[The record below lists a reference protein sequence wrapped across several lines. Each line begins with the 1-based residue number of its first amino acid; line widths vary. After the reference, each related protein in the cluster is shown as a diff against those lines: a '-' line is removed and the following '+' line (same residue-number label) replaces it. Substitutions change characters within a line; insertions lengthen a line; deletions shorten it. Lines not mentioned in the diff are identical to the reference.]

1 MGNISKKA
9 GGPIKAD
16 EVSWDGQIKNSKKA
30 DDAALLAES
39 IGLGVSKPVPVAFPW
54 TIYNVTST
62 EDDDKP
68 GIYCLAVFDVPKDTM
83 GLKIKY
89 CYVKANGAYGRV
101 KWFPSYRLDDAERT
115 AGRVEIQFGPL
126 RPNSRIDLVRL
137 VAVKRAAK
145 DVGNPPLGDDDR
157 RGKGT
162 SPAYTPP
169 TLPVSGSGNPWGVYA
184 APYANQAPGDANP
197 LTMGTILTGE
207 YITGSP
213 RILDVD
219 PPKKEV
225 DGVYYPVKIATTN
238 SAEDLMVS
246 VRFGVYRVGTKAGG
260 ANTYS
265 RRIPTPRHELTEEE
279 REELS
284 TNGFVW
290 VDVGPLKANKKYHI
304 KWIRARY
311 SLDPDDSGAKVVRHR
326 HPLPVFSGD
335 VDLTQ
340 DYLPEDI
347 VDGQTPGVQ
356 HSRDNVTGV
365 DPLGALIDPVPGG
378 DADDPPLTDPAG
390 FLAVLAPTGDITGPP
405 SDPDASDI
413 ITNEPDDATEKDKD
427 AIVVLRVWAAE
438 GNRAKYAID
447 PLDPTMVSWSE
458 ANVNRAAVVIKTLL
472 PNGVTYKQRR
482 HGIDIEDPDAVFVD
496 ITFHRQI
503 GKPLVWVKN
512 VSLNEADREF
522 SSTIDLA
529 FTAGSGDASDI
540 TGFTLTVLN
549 DSDDNRQADARVQWV
564 NSATPPV
571 AKKLT
576 ILRARS
582 AGNPSPDAVPSTTAD
597 KANGNANWKL
607 VFKKN
612 LRADSDTLALPSSN
626 IDIYHAIPGIT
637 DAAGDRD
644 YIAYLWIAG
653 NPDPVHS
660 DTYNNAGEPADA
672 GADSPI
678 TGDASAPS
686 PIWLVRNGA
695 TGDPADGNAE
705 AVMRVTCDATGG
717 VSANTFADVN
727 TRQVGVVLYGWTPAG
742 AIDTGEKHIKTVEV
756 DPTAKFVDISMSLK
770 LGKKYTWWDNVAYNH
785 DDTHTTSSGTP
796 TGDFTA
802 GTGGNSGTFGAGA
815 LTGAYAFN
823 AASLTSKAQVI
834 TAVDARHTDVEIEF
848 VQPSIP
854 VLIKK
859 ILVEVKYGSNFTL
872 SSENTGAARPE
883 ESGTIRAMHD
893 SILDDAAQYSVAST
907 SYTSPGIIR
916 RVKHRKNQTI
926 FFRSVIIPFGSTRN
940 SANTWVSASSSLTV
954 TDDNVTVDTAVPSTV
969 SAPTGRYKDGGLRLK
984 CNKPASNTNTL
995 DYYEWQ
1001 ISNDPAFSTGAS
1013 IYYIQD
1019 NDTTPVTSSSSTIQT
1034 ESRKLYIPVTRTDLA
1049 LLVPVSG
1056 STARRPV
1063 LNFRVRGHNSVGD
1076 GTYSSAGT
1084 LTIGREGG
1092 DINRHGATGRINM
1105 IDGGGFMSSRWNS
1118 DSSGPTDQP
1127 FKIWKY
1133 RVVTGMSGPAYR
1145 IENTRSG
1152 TASGTNSSGTPDSGL
1167 SAVIWDSTNHQLD
1180 FGYRGTGSTLIYC
1193 NAATKVRRQF
1203 VAGEVYTL
1211 TFDLKSATANFDPG
1225 TLIVAITNDNGSS
1238 AGLASQSLT
1247 FSNADASSANPKLG
1261 TSYRPYKVTFTLS
1274 GSPTGSAW
1282 IYFSFSNSG
1291 WSSGQHVYLDNVCLV
1306 RGNQAMLFEAS
1317 AADIAID
1324 ESPLVTNFANG
1335 TESIGDAGGNGDDG
1349 IGDWGYMDV

>member
-1 MGNISKKA
+1 MGNISKQV
-9 GGPIKAD
+9 GGPIRAD
-16 EVSWDGQIKNSKKA
+16 ELKWQGTQKKDDG
-30 DDAALLAES
+30 AAEALATA
-39 IGLGVSKPVPVAFPW
+39 LGGGVTKPTPVAFPW

-68 GIYCLAVFDVPKDTM
+68 GIYCLTVWDVPKDTM
-83 GLKIKY
+83 GLKLKY
-89 CYVKANGAYGRV
+89 CYVKADGTYGRV
-101 KWFPSYRLDDAERT
+101 KWFPSHRLDDAERS
-115 AGRVEIQFGPL
+115 AGRVELQLGPL
-126 RPNSRIDLVRL
+126 RPNSRIDIVRA

-145 DVGNPPLGDDDR
+145 DIGNPPLGQDDR

-197 LTMGTILTGE
+197 LTMGTILTGA
-207 YITGSP
+207 YIVGSP
-213 RILDVD
+213 RITAVGT
-219 PPKKEV
+219 PKKEA
-225 DGVYYPVKIATTN
+225 DGIYFPVTVESSSNGVAGAG
-238 SAEDLMVS
+238 SLMIS
-246 VRFGVYRVGTKAGG
+246 LRFGVYRAGTKAGG
-260 ANTYS
+260 SDTYS
-265 RRIPTPRHELTEEE
+265 RRLPIPRYEFTEAD
-279 REELS
+279 LATMGS
-284 TNGFVW
+284 TNSLT
-290 VDVGPLKANKKYHI
+290 VDVGPVKPNKTYHI
-304 KWIRARY
+304 LWVRARY
-311 SLDPDDSGAKVVRHR
+311 SLDHADSGSRVIRVR
-326 HPLPVFSGD
+326 HPLAVLSGTTDTALAETPSDTLPVNS
-335 VDLTQ
+335 
-340 DYLPEDI
+340 
-347 VDGQTPGVQ
+347 
-356 HSRDNVTGV
+356 
-365 DPLGALIDPVPGG
+365 IDETDTTINVPGG
-378 DADDPPLTDPAG
+378 GGAPGPQLC
-390 FLAVLAPTGDITGPP
+390 VLAPTGDITDAP
-405 SDPDASDI
+405 SNPVSTDI
-413 ITNEPDDATEKDKD
+413 IVNEPDLDTEKDRD
-427 AIVVLRVWAAE
+427 ARIILRIWANDAHTKSF
-438 GNRAKYAID
+438 AD
-447 PLDPTMVSWSE
+447 V
-458 ANVNRAAVVIKTLL
+458 NVNRVAAVVRNIAADGT
-472 PNGVTYKQRR
+472 TKQRR
-482 HGIDIEDPDAVFVD
+482 IAVDIEDPTATSVNVE
-496 ITFHRQI
+496 FHRQI
-503 GKPLVWVKN
+503 GRPLQWVKN
-512 VSLNEADREF
+512 VSFNEADRAP
-522 SSTIDLA
+522 STGSEID
-529 FTAGSGDASDI
+529 FTAGFSGTLSTVALTIANDA
-540 TGFTLTVLN
+540 
-549 DSDDNRQADARVQWV
+549 DDNRQADATVTLTYSGGTVVPKRLVIMRGQA
-564 NSATPPV
+564 ATDSPANNDIAGINDGVSTPV
-571 AKKLT
+571 
-576 ILRARS
+576 I
-582 AGNPSPDAVPSTTAD
+582 
-597 KANGNANWKL
+597 WKP

-612 LRADSDTLALPSSN
+612 LRADSEQLAVASPPALK
-626 IDIYHAIPGIT
+626 YTIPGVT
-637 DAAGDRD
+637 SSAGTR
-644 YIAYLWIAG
+644 YYKAYVFVMGATNAVSSSVFSNDG
-653 NPDPVHS
+653 SADGSADP
-660 DTYNNAGEPADA
+660 A
-672 GADSPI
+672 I
-678 TGDASAPS
+678 TGDASGPS

-717 VSANTFADVN
+717 ASANTFADVN

-815 LTGAYAFN
+815 LTGAYAFD

-1084 LTIGREGG
+1084 LTLGRADG
-1092 DINRHGATGRINM
+1092 DVNRHGATGRINM
-1105 IDGGGFMSSRWNS
+1105 VDGGGFMSSRWNN
-1118 DSSGPTDQP
+1118 DSSDPTDQP

-1225 TLIVAITNDNGSS
+1225 ILTVAITNDNGSS

-1349 IGDWGYMDV
+1349 IGNWGYMDV